1 MLKKISLQ
9 HWLSQRAYLL
19 AASMLLTCIVNAGQ
33 VQEVE
38 IDGLLYSLNFQ
49 REGEGYIGA
58 TATVIGSKDTYP
70 NIPKFIEYE
79 GIKYRVFGID
89 DFKFNNYPYTPIL
102 GATISKNM
110 DNYSCRNAINL
121 QHIFFENGTNE
132 PYAPYLPSTLK
143 EFYSAPDWT
152 YIDFTGSNLYNLE
165 KIVFPILNSSIA
177 NYFNSYDPYAYGAPV
192 QDYDLTEIVL
202 SPVLQSIETC
212 FNVNSKEKICKV
224 VCPAPEPP
232 TVDSSFEGWYDE
244 NGNIKGILHVPVG
257 HANKYE
263 QSEFWSNFE
272 AIYDDVD
279 FAGNQVDLYTEVNGL
294 LYGLYPD
301 GNAKVIG
308 PVDQS
313 TDYVS
318 IDGQVYFPS
327 YGYCKVTEIADCA
340 FINCNN
346 LLNVYYPYSM
356 YKVGNFAFYNF
367 NRGYGD
373 NSINVATAE
382 IIGDYAYAGTKVN
395 LVFPDNIKYIGY
407 RAFSNSLSPLREWM
421 GGISFDYNAL
431 VLPEG
436 LVEIED
442 EAFSGYDGHIVIP
455 STVKKLGENIVSY
468 SGFATNISPVF
479 YNSEMTVF
487 PYCAFSSI
495 RGERLEIPSSV
506 EYIDA
511 HVGAGYKNIVINENV
526 RSIQPFAFN
535 SSQETITCLAT
546 DVPKAW
552 EESFGWENGESSAK
566 KMTLHVRKGLKSA
579 YGSVTGWNQFAEI
592 IDDIDTEDYE
602 FQGLVF
608 CIDKTN
614 SEATVVGQTEDNKN
628 VVIPEFVEY
637 KGVNYPVKT
646 IAKWSLY
653 IDNSNND
660 KIILPSTIEKI
671 DDFAIYHDKNTTI
684 TSITCNAS
692 NPPVIDSQF
701 AFTWPPI
708 YSSSGGTLYVPAES
722 VDDYRKANYWSSL
735 FKISTMKESGADFV
749 ESNDD
754 IDNPVVG
761 RYYIDGRFID
771 TPHPGVLYI
780 EKRKDGTSV
789 LKQAPVIQ

>member
-1 MLKKISLQ
+1 M
-9 HWLSQRAYLL
+9 
-19 AASMLLTCIVNAGQ
+19 
-33 VQEVE
+33 
-38 IDGLLYSLNFQ
+38 
-49 REGEGYIGA
+49 
-58 TATVIGSKDTYP
+58 
-70 NIPKFIEYE
+70 
-79 GIKYRVFGID
+79 
-89 DFKFNNYPYTPIL
+89 
-102 GATISKNM
+102 
-110 DNYSCRNAINL
+110 
-121 QHIFFENGTNE
+121 
-132 PYAPYLPSTLK
+132 
-143 EFYSAPDWT
+143 
-152 YIDFTGSNLYNLE
+152 
-165 KIVFPILNSSIA
+165 
-177 NYFNSYDPYAYGAPV
+177 
-192 QDYDLTEIVL
+192 
-202 SPVLQSIETC
+202 
-212 FNVNSKEKICKV
+212 
-224 VCPAPEPP
+224 
-232 TVDSSFEGWYDE
+232 
-244 NGNIKGILHVPVG
+244 
-257 HANKYE
+257 
-263 QSEFWSNFE
+263 
-272 AIYDDVD
+272 
-279 FAGNQVDLYTEVNGL
+279 
-294 LYGLYPD
+294 
-301 GNAKVIG
+301 
-308 PVDQS
+308 
-313 TDYVS
+313 
-318 IDGQVYFPS
+318 
-327 YGYCKVTEIADCA
+327 
-340 FINCNN
+340 
-346 LLNVYYPYSM
+346 NVYYPYSM